1 MSEIK
6 SEFEK
11 HIGEIDKLFVDFPIE
26 SKEHF
31 IQWMGQHFK
40 LVEHST
46 RILALYCGLTPTDEK
61 ADFTHLKE
69 EMGHE
74 KILLNDGKKFGQDLR
89 ELPKGPAASAL
100 ISAVYGDM
108 VKKSKE
114 SCLGY
119 VLLLEGL
126 SLTSV
131 PKLAKRVADTY
142 GNEKGTF
149 LTVHIEAD
157 ETHFPDGIAKVE
169 KLPLKIQKEI
179 IETLK
184 YSAFLYESLIVQA
197 KQLAD
202 EALHGKT

>member
-1 MSEIK
+1 MSKIK
-6 SEFEK
+6 LEFKK
-11 HIGEIDKLFVDFPIE
+11 HIEDIDKLFTDFPIE
-26 SKEHF
+26 SNEHF
-31 IQWMGQHFK
+31 LQWMGQHYK

-46 RILALYCGLTPTDEK
+46 RILALYCGLTPVDEN
-61 ADFTHLKE
+61 ANFSHLKE

-74 KILLNDGKKFGQDLR
+74 KILLNDGKKLGRDLR
-89 ELPKGPAASAL
+89 EMPTGPAASAL

-108 VKKSKE
+108 MKKSKE

-131 PKLAKRVADTY
+131 PKLAKRVTETY
-142 GNEKGTF
+142 GKDKGTF

-169 KLPLKIQKEI
+169 KLPPKIQNEI

-184 YSAFLYESLIVQA
+184 YSAFLYESLIIQA
-197 KQLAD
+197 KQMAN
-202 EALHGKT
+202 EALHGNA

>member
-6 SEFEK
+6 LEFEK
-11 HIGEIDKLFVDFPIE
+11 HIEGIDRIFADFPIE

-31 IQWMGQHFK
+31 IQWMGQHYK

-46 RILALYCGLTPTDEK
+46 RILALYCGLTPTEEK
-61 ADFTHLKE
+61 ANFSHLKE

-89 ELPKGPAASAL
+89 EFPKGPAASAL

-108 VKKSKE
+108 MKKSKE

-131 PKLAKRVADTY
+131 PKLAKRVSDTY
-142 GNEKGTF
+142 GKDKGTF

-157 ETHFPDGIAKVE
+157 ETHFPEGIAKVE
-169 KLPLKIQKEI
+169 KLAPKLQKEI

-184 YSAFLYESLIVQA
+184 YSAFLYESLIIQA
-197 KQLAD
+197 KRMAD
-202 EALHGKT
+202 DALHTGT